1 MKGTASILMGMMRED
16 MVKYKEVRKFLKN
29 MGKKDIER
37 RSHGDRYAVSLFEG
51 PRRIA
56 KDYDSCVEYGFIVD
70 GDDCT
75 DEEIKEF
82 LDENVRI
89 PHYCSPYDCTGK
101 AFTMFLEWH
110 RNPCG
115 LVSFRH
121 TIGRDI

>member
-1 MKGTASILMGMMRED
+1 MKTTASILMNMAEKD

-29 MGKKDIER
+29 LGKGEVKR
-37 RSHGDRYAVSLFEG
+37 RSHGDRYAVSLQNE

-56 KDYDSCVEYGFIVD
+56 KDYDSCAEYGFIEAD
-70 GDDCT
+70 GCT
-75 DEEIKEF
+75 DGEIREW

-101 AFTMFLEWH
+101 AFTMFLDWH

-115 LVSFRH
+115 LVSYKH
-121 TIGRDI
+121 TIGYDV

>member
-1 MKGTASILMGMMRED
+1 MKTTASILMNMAEKD

-29 MGKKDIER
+29 LGKGEVKR
-37 RSHGDRYAVSLFEG
+37 RSHGDRYAMSLQDE

-56 KDYDSCVEYGFIVD
+56 RDYDSFVEYGFYEAD
-70 GDDCT
+70 GYT
-75 DEEIKEF
+75 DEEITEF
-82 LDENVRI
+82 LDEEYRI

-115 LVSFRH
+115 LISFRH
-121 TIGRDI
+121 TVGYDV